1 MPTKPMRPCNQQG
14 CPELISEGRYCE
26 KHRKEKQ
33 KVQDYRR
40 GSAASRG
47 YDSRWQKARLAFLK
61 LHPLCVE
68 CAKEHKTTAATVVDH
83 IVPHKGDKQLF
94 WDVNN
99 WQPLCDHHHAVK
111 TAKEDGGFGNRT
123 KVNTKFTM

>member
-1 MPTKPMRPCNQQG
+1 MVTKPKRPCNAQG
-14 CPELISEGRYCE
+14 CAELISEGRYCE

-47 YDSRWQKARLAFLK
+47 YDSRWQRESKAFLRAN
-61 LHPLCVE
+61 PLCAE
-68 CAKEHKTTAATVVDH
+68 CLRENRVKAATLVDH
-83 IVPHKGDKQLF
+83 IIPHKGDMILF
-94 WDVNN
+94 WDKSN

-111 TAKEDGGFGNRT
+111 TAKEDGGFGNRRR
-123 KVNTKFTM
+123 V

>member
-1 MPTKPMRPCNQQG
+1 MPSKPKKPCNQQG

-47 YDSRWQKARLAFLK
+47 YDKHWQKLRLQVLRAE
-61 LHPLCVE
+61 PLCRRCWAIGLVKS
-68 CAKEHKTTAATVVDH
+68 AEHVH
-83 IVPHKGDKQLF
+83 H
-94 WDVNN
+94 VNGN
-99 WQPLCDHHHAVK
+99 SKDNRIENLEPLCARCHNEH
-111 TAKEDGGFGNRT
+111 TAKEQAFGR
-123 KVNTKFTM
+123 KG